1 MKKKSNKIISL
12 MLVIITLISSVCP
25 IIQSTVKAA
34 TYTVDYHGSITYRQ
48 SKVGSFFVNGQRAFC
63 MDHDKSTPPGGTS
76 VAEDVYNN
84 DNVLKCLYYGW
95 GGDQPYGFASEAQGV
110 VYTTLALDHFKNGKN
125 HNTAKAFIDYVNSM
139 PVPSTVLNFSENT
152 LNAYLDGDTQRTQS
166 ISVNGNPNYCLTIQ
180 LQDGVSLVNETRGTT
195 QTGRVD
201 VYGGDTFYLRA
212 NLNVNGFWTSNNI
225 NNHKYKYQPIIY
237 RTDNSSYQVLAGKYR
252 PIVDPTSTIN
262 LNVNWLSTGNL
273 IIHKV
278 DADNHSKVI
287 ANTVFDVYDSNNNF
301 VDTITTGIDGV
312 ARLDNVR
319 IGSYKLIEKSTNE
332 YYNVNATPITAMV
345 NSGDNEVTIT
355 NKRKYGYIE
364 IYKYDSIDN
373 SIKIPS
379 VEFGIYDTNNNL
391 IEKLKTDSNGYAK
404 SSPLDLEKQYVL
416 RELSVNDKYILSNNE
431 WRINLTHEGIINGY
445 VYTLNITNA
454 PKLGNI
460 VVYKVDADDHNIP
473 VTDTVFNVYDDSNNF
488 VAKIRTDSTGVARL
502 NNVRIGRYKIY
513 EESTNQ
519 FYRVNTTE
527 QIAYVKFNEDA
538 NVIIGNE
545 KKTGFLEIYKH
556 DIEAMEKYNKF
567 LGVSD
572 VVFGIFDV
580 QGNKIQEITTNK
592 EGYAKSGELPLI
604 KERYVVREL
613 KTRPEYITNEKEFT
627 VNLIENGINDGCVYT
642 LRIGNEHKKGNL
654 FVEKIMMDDNTIA
667 MGNIEFELYLV
678 GNNTTDPK
686 LYIGTYYTDANGEI
700 YIEGLNTGNYMLKE
714 VSTNRW
720 FYLADDV
727 GIEVKWSEE
736 YGDTSVVVENE
747 RKKGII
753 RVIKTDSDFTEYAL
767 EGISF
772 DVYDDSNNFV
782 ETITTDSNGIAQ
794 SSRLRIDKKY
804 KVIEKSTL
812 ENYVLDET
820 EYKIDFTENLTKDE
834 INDIQTDTIY
844 ELKLKN
850 EHKKGNLLVHKVD
863 ADNNEIALEGVKFE
877 LYVKNVD
884 SPYQENE
891 LIGTYI
897 TDSKGKIEVN
907 NLWIG
912 EFYLKEV
919 ETDIYHKL
927 NTEDVT
933 LEIKYNE
940 TTELTIENEPKRGY
954 LTIEKVD
961 SEFNNIK
968 IENVTFNIYDQ
979 DTNFIE
985 SITTGSDGIA
995 RSSLL
1000 PIENTYYV
1008 REAVNNDLYYLNED
1022 LFRVNF
1028 IEGLTEDNIANIEN
1042 DIEHKL
1048 IVTNDIKRGSLK
1060 VIKVDAD
1067 NNVIT
1072 IEGVEFDLIDEAT
1085 NEVIANVVT
1094 SADGTAIIDNLR
1106 IDKSYTLIEKNTDYK
1121 YKLNEDTI
1129 TNITVEADKI
1139 TQIQV
1144 ENELKKGQVK
1154 VIKVDKDDNEVKLEG
1169 VVFEILDEN
1178 MELIEE
1184 ITTDENGEAT
1194 SSKLPCIEKEYFIRE
1209 KETKENYVLSD
1220 EVKKVVLEEDK
1231 ISNIT
1236 FENEKIKGYIKIIKT
1251 SLDDNP
1257 ITGDVAGTPIPNI
1270 TFNIYDLDGNI
1281 VDVLI
1286 TDSEG
1291 MATSDLLIYGQYI
1304 VKEKSSGE
1312 YWQLNT
1318 NEYIVDINENL
1329 ETIEVNITNES
1340 DKPDVDI
1347 EKTGIIQTT
1356 ENQEIR
1362 YDFHIKNT
1370 GNTNLDNF
1378 TWFDYLP
1385 SDYVKMSKLITGTY
1399 NQDLT
1404 YSIYY
1409 KTNLNNYRLLVEN
1422 LSTQVNNYID
1432 FSKIQLEEGEVIT
1445 EFRADFGTVD
1455 VGFESVIDP
1464 YIFVITNQGLEDN
1477 ATFTNKTRIEG
1488 SHEAYLVWDEDDHTT
1503 KIYKKELE
1511 VRKLPRTGF

>member
-1 MKKKSNKIISL
+1 MKKRRNKIISL
-12 MLVIITLISSVCP
+12 MLVVMTLMSSVCP
-25 IIQSTVKAA
+25 IIQSTVEAA
-34 TYTVDYHGSITYRQ
+34 TYVVDYHGSITYGQ

-63 MDHDKSTPPGGTS
+63 MDHKKTTPPGGTS
-76 VAEDVYNN
+76 VAEDVYND

-95 GGDQPYGFASEAQGV
+95 GGDQQWGFSSEAQGV
-110 VYTTLALDHFKNGKN
+110 VYTTLAIDHFKNGN
-125 HNTAKAFIDYVNSM
+125 TNNTAKDFINYVNSM

-152 LNAYLDGDTQRTQS
+152 LTAYLDGETQRTQS

-201 VYGGDTFYLRA
+201 VYGGNTFYLRA
-212 NLNVNGFWTSNNI
+212 NLNVNGSWTSNNI
-225 NNHKYKYQPIIY
+225 DNHKYKYQPIIY
-237 RTDNSSYQVLAGKYR
+237 RSSNASYQVLAGRYR
-252 PIVDPTSTIN
+252 AIVDPTSTIN

-278 DADNHSKVI
+278 DAGNHSKVI
-287 ANTVFDVYDSNNNF
+287 ANTTFDVFDSNNNF
-301 VDTITTGIDGV
+301 VDTITTGTDGI
-312 ARLDNVR
+312 ARLNNVR
-319 IGSYKLIEKSTNE
+319 IGTYKLIEKSTNE
-332 YYNVNATPITAMV
+332 YYNVDATPITANV
-345 NSGDNEVTIT
+345 NSGDSEITVT
-355 NKRKYGYIE
+355 NKRKFGYIE

-391 IEKLKTDSNGYAK
+391 IGKLKTDSNGYAK

-431 WRINLTHEGIINGY
+431 WKINLTHEGIINGY

-460 VVYKVDADDHNIP
+460 VVYKVDADDHKIA
-473 VTDTVFNVYDDSNNF
+473 VTDTTFNVYDDNNNF
-488 VAKIRTDSTGVARL
+488 VAKIKTDSTGVARL

-527 QIAYVKFNEDA
+527 QIVDVKFNEDA
-538 NVIIGNE
+538 NVIIANE
-545 KKTGFLEIYKH
+545 KKTGFIEIYKY
-556 DIEAMEKYNKF
+556 DIDAMEKYNKF
-567 LGVSD
+567 LGVSY
-572 VVFGIFDV
+572 VIFGIFDM

-592 EGYAKSGELPLI
+592 DGYAKSGELPLI
-604 KERYVVREL
+604 KEQYIVREL
-613 KTRPEYITNEKEFT
+613 KTRPEYITNEKSFT

-642 LRIGNEHKKGNL
+642 LRVGNEHKKGNL

-700 YIEGLNTGNYMLKE
+700 YIKDLNTGNYMLKE

-736 YGDTSVVVENE
+736 YGDTKVVLENE
-747 RKKGII
+747 RKKGVIK
-753 RVIKTDSDFTEYAL
+753 VIKTDSDFTEYAL
-767 EGISF
+767 EGIKF
-772 DVYDDSNNFV
+772 DVYDDSNNFI
-782 ETITTDSNGIAQ
+782 ETITTDSNGVAQ

-820 EYKIDFTENLTKDE
+820 EHTIDFTENLTKDE
-834 INDIQTDTIY
+834 INNIQTDTIK

-850 EHKKGNLLVHKVD
+850 EHKKGNLVINKVD
-863 ADNNEIALEGVKFE
+863 ADNKQIPLEGVKFE
-877 LYVKNVD
+877 LYAKNIDAPYEVD
-884 SPYQENE
+884 Q
-891 LIGTYI
+891 LIGTYT
-897 TDSKGKIEVN
+897 TDSTGRIEIN
-907 NLWIG
+907 NLWTG

-919 ETDIYHKL
+919 ITDIYHKL

-933 LEIKYNE
+933 VQIKHDE
-940 TTELTIENEPKRGY
+940 TTEVTIENEPKRGY
-954 LTIEKVD
+954 LVIEKID
-961 SEFNNIK
+961 SEFSNIK

-979 DTNFIE
+979 NNNFIE
-985 SITTGSDGIA
+985 SIKTDAHGIA
-995 RSSLL
+995 KSSLL

-1008 REAVNNDLYYLNED
+1008 RESINNELYYLNED
-1022 LFRVNF
+1022 VFRVNF
-1028 IEGLTEDNIANIEN
+1028 VENLTEDDIANIEN
-1042 DIEHKL
+1042 DFEHKL
-1048 IVTNDIKRGSLK
+1048 VVTNDIKRGSIE
-1060 VIKVDAD
+1060 VIKIDAD
-1067 NNVIT
+1067 NNVIRV
-1072 IEGVEFDLIDEAT
+1072 EGVEFDLIDEET
-1085 NEVIANVVT
+1085 NQVIANVVT
-1094 SADGTAIIDNLR
+1094 SANGTAVIDNLR
-1106 IDKSYTLIEKNTDYK
+1106 IDRTYTLIEKSTNHK
-1121 YKLNEDTI
+1121 YKLNENPI
-1129 TNITVEADKI
+1129 INITIEADKI

-1154 VIKVDKDDNEVKLEG
+1154 VIKIDKDNNEVKLEG
-1169 VVFEILDEN
+1169 VVFEILNKD
-1178 MELIEE
+1178 MEVIEE
-1184 ITTDENGEAT
+1184 IATDENGEAI
-1194 SSKLPCIEKEYFIRE
+1194 SSKLPCIDEKYFVRE
-1209 KETKENYVLSD
+1209 KETKESYVLSD
-1220 EVKKVVLEEDK
+1220 EIRKVVLEEDE
-1231 ISNIT
+1231 ISNLT

-1257 ITGDVAGTPIPNI
+1257 ITGDLAGTPIPNI
-1270 TFNIYDLDGNI
+1270 TFDVYDSKGNI
-1281 VDVLI
+1281 VDILT

-1291 MATSDLLIYGQYI
+1291 MATSDLLVYGQYI

-1318 NEYIVDINENL
+1318 NEYVVDINENL
-1329 ETIEVNITNES
+1329 ETIEVNIKNES

-1370 GNTNLDNF
+1370 GNTNLNNF

-1385 SDYVKMSKLITGTY
+1385 SDYVRMSKLVTGTY
-1399 NQDLT
+1399 NQDLN

-1409 KTNLNNYRLLVEN
+1409 KTNLNDYKLLVEN
-1422 LSTQVNNYID
+1422 LNTQVNNYVD

-1455 VGFESVIDP
+1455 VGFESVVNP
-1464 YIFVITNQGLEDN
+1464 YIFVITNEGLEDN
-1477 ATFTNKTRIEG
+1477 TTFTNKTRVEG
-1488 SHEAYLVWDEDDHTT
+1488 DHEAYLVWDEDNHTT
-1503 KIYKKELE
+1503 KIYKKEIK
-1511 VRKLPRTGF
+1511 VKKLPRTGF